1 MRTTRSRVSE
11 VGHVSD
17 DEAMAM
23 RARVTWLEQ
32 ENADLREYIAAW
44 HAWVRAANDVE
55 RAQSLATLLLRIDQ
69 RRRTEGTLPP

>member
-1 MRTTRSRVSE
+1 MT
-11 VGHVSD
+11 D

-44 HAWVRAANDVE
+44 HAWVRATETDTRSAALE
-55 RAQSLATLLLRIDQ
+55 TLLLLIDQ
-69 RRRTEGTLPP
+69 RRLREGTLPAGAD